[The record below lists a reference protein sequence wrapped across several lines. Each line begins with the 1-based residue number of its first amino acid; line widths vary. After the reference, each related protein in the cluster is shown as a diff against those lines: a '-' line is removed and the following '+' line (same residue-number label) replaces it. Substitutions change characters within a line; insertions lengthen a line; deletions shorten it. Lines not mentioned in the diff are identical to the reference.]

1 MELGSKVKESFMN
14 IINSAK
20 EWGSHLIQNFID
32 GIMAKWEALKQ
43 TVANVA
49 QTVKDF
55 LGFTEPK
62 KGPMSSFN
70 DWPIHMME
78 NYSHGIENAK
88 YLVKNAV
95 ADVAADV
102 SVLQSPLDSAEL
114 YEAVRAGASN
124 AAISFAIGDREFTRA
139 LRDMGVQFNG

>member
-1 MELGSKVKESFMN
+1 MDLGSKIKDGFMDL
-14 IINSAK
+14 INSAS